1 MSLTYHYPQ
10 YDWMKRLLV
19 GNQCD
24 LNKEDEKVEKRCNAS
39 WQVGII
45 EKHTY
50 EKAKTDHCDG
60 ID

>member
-1 MSLTYHYPQ
+1 MLLTYHYPQ

-19 GNQCD
+19 RNQRD
-24 LNKEDEKVEKRCNAS
+24 LDKEDEKVEKRRNTSCK
-39 WQVGII
+39 VGIV

-50 EKAKTDHCDG
+50 EKAKTDHSDG